1 MSLAALALT
10 AHLHVKRP
18 AAVSTKT
25 SRLPYEQSS
34 QEKTK
39 NVKGGRNKS
48 PLFFFENYC

>member
-10 AHLHVKRP
+10 EHPHVKRP

-25 SRLPYEQSS
+25 SRLQYEQSS